1 MRRLGSGGTKMK
13 GIVGCVMLAALM
25 VGLSACGKSEDGKG
39 NGTQQRSGGIGGGPL
54 QKGGF

>member
-1 MRRLGSGGTKMK
+1 MK
-13 GIVGCVMLAALM
+13 KILACIMLAVLM
-25 VGLSACGKSEDGKG
+25 VGLSACGKPDDGKS

>member
-1 MRRLGSGGTKMK
+1 MK

-25 VGLSACGKSEDGKG
+25 VGLSACGKSDDEKS
-39 NGTQQRSGGIGGGPL
+39 NGAQQRFGGIGGGPL